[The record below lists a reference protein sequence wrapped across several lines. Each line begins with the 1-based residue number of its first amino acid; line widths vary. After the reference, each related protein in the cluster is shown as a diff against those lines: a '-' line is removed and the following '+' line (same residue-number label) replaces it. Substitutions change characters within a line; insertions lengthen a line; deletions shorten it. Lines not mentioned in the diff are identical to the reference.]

1 MKIIIQ
7 IFGDFMEKAIRIV
20 AQCYDV
26 KTGTI
31 IEELLVRDEKL
42 EKAETLKE
50 LGYLHVEQIHFLQ
63 AIQDIKIKHQ
73 ILLNNL
79 TCPKCAA
86 KSRKDGVYKSSFH
99 AALTDH
105 EVMVQRMACKCGWRG
120 PMSIEGIFGT
130 NVHPNLLEKQAL
142 QGCKESYEKSSIAL
156 NAESA
161 CKRPAN
167 SHSQIYKAV
176 KLVGEKLEL
185 IKSSEECSTSNKC
198 SGELIANIDG
208 GHIKARGQGRSFEAM
223 IASVHNPKNLQRVNK
238 SHNTILAKTIV
249 ASAKE
254 DKQETIK
261 LLFKNA
267 CKIEGLTK
275 ETNLT
280 CLADGDENCK
290 SIAESMTDYCN
301 KLTYILDWF
310 HISMKFQNISMP
322 EELLSSFDQVK
333 WNLWHGNTDKALQ
346 RLEELKLKITDKA
359 GVAKLNKL
367 YNYIDN
373 NKSGIVNYEER
384 KKEGLVFTSNLA
396 ESTVNTLINERQKGK
411 QKMLWSRDGAHNILQ
426 IRSSIASKSWQ
437 EDWHKLENKIYPK
450 AA

>member
-1 MKIIIQ
+1 
-7 IFGDFMEKAIRIV
+7 MEKAIRIV
-20 AQCYDV
+20 VQCYDAR
-26 KTGTI
+26 TGAI
-31 IEELLVRDEKL
+31 IEESLVRDDKL

-50 LGYLHVEQIHFLQ
+50 LGYLHVEQSRFLQ
-63 AIQDIKIKHQ
+63 KIQDVKIKHQ

-79 TCPKCAA
+79 MCPKCGA

-99 AALTDH
+99 ATLTDH

-120 PMSIEGIFGT
+120 PTSVDGIFGT

-185 IKSSEECSTSNKC
+185 IKASDEYGTSGKG

-208 GHIKARGQGRSFEAM
+208 GHIKARGQARSFEAM
-223 IASVHNPKNLQRVNK
+223 IVSVHNPENLQTVNK
-238 SHNTILAKTIV
+238 SHNIILARTIV

-261 LLFKNA
+261 LLFQNA
-267 CKIEGLTK
+267 CKKEGLNK
-275 ETNLT
+275 ETHLT
-280 CLADGDENCK
+280 CLADGAENCK
-290 SIAESMTDYCN
+290 SIADSITDYCN
-301 KLTYILDWF
+301 KMTYILDWF
-310 HISMKFQNISMP
+310 HISMKFQNIAIG
-322 EELLSSFDQVK
+322 EEHKELFDKVK
-333 WNLWHGNTDKALQ
+333 WNLWHGNSDEGLK
-346 RLEELKLKITDKA
+346 RLDELKLKITDKA
-359 GVAKLNKL
+359 LVAKLNKL
-367 YNYIDN
+367 YNYINN
-373 NKSGIVNYEER
+373 NKSGMVNYEKR
-384 KKEGLVFTSNLA
+384 KNDGLVFTSNLT
-396 ESTVNTLINERQKGK
+396 ESTVNSLINERQKGK
-411 QKMLWSRDGAHNILQ
+411 QKMLWSRDGAHNVLQ

-437 EDWHKLENKIYPK
+437 NDWKKIENKIYPK